1 MQENHEAQIV
11 PEAAASEQTQKD
23 SPQTS
28 VSENCD
34 GVSADCREADF
45 EEDFLEEDYNE
56 EEYMDDDMDDDF
68 SAPEAEAVQ
77 KNLCRY
83 INREKSWLKFNERV
97 LEEAEDPYNPLLER
111 LKFVAIFASNL
122 DEFFMVRVGSLFDE
136 LSLDEELIDSKSGM
150 NAQQQLNM
158 IFREVCQL
166 SQRLGDAYEGII
178 TELEQYQYYPVDFQ
192 TAEPWLLEQIDA
204 YFQTELLPLLSPQ
217 IINNRHPFPF
227 FNNEELYIGVQLKN
241 AEEHMGL
248 VPVSP
253 RFPRKLTFHSPDK
266 QKHYFVLIE
275 DVIGR
280 YMSQIFDDA
289 IEESF
294 VFRVTRNGDMDLDE
308 GLYDEDIDWRLVM
321 EQLLKRRNKQAAVR
335 LQFSKP
341 VRAEIWQYLCNKLQL
356 TEREVIFEHAPLD
369 LSFCFGGFD
378 GLEDRQGLYYEP
390 LYSVVPAGIERER
403 PMIEQIAE
411 KGDLLLSYPY
421 HSMRPFIDL
430 LEQAATD
437 PNVISIKITLYRLAS
452 NSRIVNALV
461 RAAENGKEVLVLVEL
476 RARFDEQHNIDCSKK
491 LEEAGCTVIYGVEH
505 YKVHSKLMVMTY
517 RSHNK
522 IQYITQI
529 GTGNYNEKTANLYT
543 DLSLITANEEIGRE
557 AVDVFKALA
566 LGQFVKQSHYLL
578 VAPLQMKQQLLGLID
593 KEISHAKNGEPA
605 KIMVKTNSLS
615 NKEMID
621 KLLEASQAGVEVV
634 LLVRGICCLQA
645 GIPGVSDHIT
655 IKSIVG
661 RYLEHSR
668 IFSFGVGR
676 RQRMY
681 IGSADWMT
689 RNMDYRVEVAVE
701 ILDNT
706 VKKTLNDML
715 ALYLSDNR
723 KLRTMDANGNY
734 QQPKR
739 DEAEA
744 VIDSQIELF
753 TYFRQKSQKAKKKQ
767 QKKDAACKKAAAQ
780 KKDKSKSKN
789 KEKSKHKKKEKEEHM
804 KKQYGFIKKKDGKN
818 KK

>member
-1 MQENHEAQIV
+1 M
-11 PEAAASEQTQKD
+11 
-23 SPQTS
+23 
-28 VSENCD
+28 
-34 GVSADCREADF
+34 
-45 EEDFLEEDYNE
+45 
-56 EEYMDDDMDDDF
+56 
-68 SAPEAEAVQ
+68 
-77 KNLCRY
+77 
-83 INREKSWLKFNERV
+83 
-97 LEEAEDPYNPLLER
+97 
-111 LKFVAIFASNL
+111 
-122 DEFFMVRVGSLFDE
+122 
-136 LSLDEELIDSKSGM
+136 
-150 NAQQQLNM
+150 
-158 IFREVCQL
+158 
-166 SQRLGDAYEGII
+166 
-178 TELEQYQYYPVDFQ
+178 
-192 TAEPWLLEQIDA
+192 
-204 YFQTELLPLLSPQ
+204 
-217 IINNRHPFPF
+217 
-227 FNNEELYIGVQLKN
+227 
-241 AEEHMGL
+241 
-248 VPVSP
+248 
-253 RFPRKLTFHSPDK
+253 
-266 QKHYFVLIE
+266 
-275 DVIGR
+275 
-280 YMSQIFDDA
+280 
-289 IEESF
+289 
-294 VFRVTRNGDMDLDE
+294 
-308 GLYDEDIDWRLVM
+308 
-321 EQLLKRRNKQAAVR
+321 
-335 LQFSKP
+335 
-341 VRAEIWQYLCNKLQL
+341 
-356 TEREVIFEHAPLD
+356 
-369 LSFCFGGFD
+369 
-378 GLEDRQGLYYEP
+378 
-390 LYSVVPAGIERER
+390 
-403 PMIEQIAE
+403 
-411 KGDLLLSYPY
+411 
-421 HSMRPFIDL
+421 
-430 LEQAATD
+430 
-437 PNVISIKITLYRLAS
+437 
-452 NSRIVNALV
+452 
-461 RAAENGKEVLVLVEL
+461 
-476 RARFDEQHNIDCSKK
+476 
-491 LEEAGCTVIYGVEH
+491 
-505 YKVHSKLMVMTY
+505 
-517 RSHNK
+517 
-522 IQYITQI
+522 
-529 GTGNYNEKTANLYT
+529 
-543 DLSLITANEEIGRE
+543 
-557 AVDVFKALA
+557 DVFKALA

-701 ILDNT
+701 ILDDT

-739 DEAEA
+739 DEVEA

-780 KKDKSKSKN
+780 KKNKSKSKN

>member
-45 EEDFLEEDYNE
+45 EEDFLEEDCNE
-56 EEYMDDDMDDDF
+56 EEYMDDDMNDDF

-204 YFQTELLPLLSPQ
+204 YFQTELLPLLSP
-217 IINNRHPFPF
+217 
-227 FNNEELYIGVQLKN
+227 
-241 AEEHMGL
+241 
-248 VPVSP
+248 

-378 GLEDRQGLYYEP
+378 GLEDRQELYYEP

-701 ILDNT
+701 ILDDT

-739 DEAEA
+739 DEVEA

-780 KKDKSKSKN
+780 KKNKSKSKN

>member
-1 MQENHEAQIV
+1 MQENDQMRGTENPEEVQEALQESI
-11 PEAAASEQTQKD
+11 
-23 SPQTS
+23 
-28 VSENCD
+28 
-34 GVSADCREADF
+34 REDLQD
-45 EEDFLEEDYNE
+45 EEPDICAVLEEDIAAAGTE
-56 EEYMDDDMDDDF
+56 KQQEQADGT
-68 SAPEAEAVQ
+68 AP
-77 KNLCRY
+77 LRRY
-83 INREKSWLKFNERV
+83 INREKSWLKFNTRV

-136 LSLDEELIDSKSGM
+136 FSLDEEIIDSKSGM
-150 NAQQQLNM
+150 NAQEQLDM
-158 IFREVCQL
+158 IFCEVCKL
-166 SQRLGDAYEGII
+166 SQRLGDAYTQII
-178 TELEQYQYYPVDFQ
+178 AELEQYHYYQVDFA
-192 TAEPWLLEQIDA
+192 TAEPWLLEQIDG
-204 YFQTELLPLLSPQ
+204 YFQAELLPLLSPQ
-217 IINNRHPFPF
+217 VINNRHPFPF
-227 FNNEELYIGVQLKN
+227 FNNEEMYIGVQLKN
-241 AEEHMGL
+241 ADGHMGI

-253 RFPRKLTFHSPDK
+253 QFPRKLTFHSPDGEN
-266 QKHYFVLIE
+266 HYFVLIE

-280 YMSQIFDDA
+280 YMPQIFKDVV
-289 IEESF
+289 EESF

-321 EQLLKRRNKQAAVR
+321 EQLLKRRSKQAAVR
-335 LQFSKP
+335 LQLSKP

-356 TEREVIFEHAPLD
+356 TEREVIIEQAPLD

-378 GLEDRQGLYYEP
+378 GLEAEDGLFYEP
-390 LYSVVPAGIERER
+390 MYAVAPPGLDAGR
-403 PMIEQIAE
+403 PMIKQIAE
-411 KGDLLLSYPY
+411 QGDLLLCYPY

-437 PNVISIKITLYRLAS
+437 PDVISIKITLYRLAS

-529 GTGNYNEKTANLYT
+529 GTGNYNEKTASLYT

-557 AVDVFKALA
+557 AVNVFKNLG
-566 LGQFVKQSHYLL
+566 LGQFVSHSHHLL
-578 VAPLQMKQQLLGLID
+578 VAPKRMKKPLMDLID
-593 KEISHAKNGEPA
+593 QEIAYAQAGEKA
-605 KIMVKTNSLS
+605 KIIVKTNSLS

-621 KLLEASQAGVEVV
+621 KLIEASQAGVEIL

-645 GIPGVSDHIT
+645 GIPGVSDNIT

-668 IFSFGVGR
+668 IFSFGVGK
-676 RQRMY
+676 RQKMY

-701 ILDNT
+701 ILDEG
-706 VKKTLNDML
+706 VKKTLNEML
-715 ALYLSDNR
+715 ELYFSDNR
-723 KLRTMDANGNY
+723 KLRTMDAEGNY
-734 QQPKR
+734 RQPVR
-739 DEAEA
+739 EEGEA
-744 VIDSQIELF
+744 ILDSQIALF
-753 TYFRQKSQKAKKKQ
+753 DYFAAKTQKARKKQ
-767 QKKDAACKKAAAQ
+767 QKKDTGRKSSQTKKE
-780 KKDKSKSKN
+780 KEKEKTKTKEKSKSK
-789 KEKSKHKKKEKEEHM
+789 KKQKEEHK
-804 KKQYGFIKKKDGKN
+804 KKQYGFLKKKDKKN

>member
-1 MQENHEAQIV
+1 MQEIDQMRVTEDPEKVQEALQESIREDLQDAG
-11 PEAAASEQTQKD
+11 PDSCAALKEDTVAAVTEKRQEQVGRTE
-23 SPQTS
+23 PL
-28 VSENCD
+28 
-34 GVSADCREADF
+34 R
-45 EEDFLEEDYNE
+45 
-56 EEYMDDDMDDDF
+56 
-68 SAPEAEAVQ
+68 
-77 KNLCRY
+77 RY
-83 INREKSWLKFNERV
+83 INREKSWLKFNTRV

-136 LSLDEELIDSKSGM
+136 FSLDEEIIDSKSGM
-150 NAQQQLNM
+150 NAQEQLDM
-158 IFREVCQL
+158 IFCEVCKL
-166 SQRLGDAYEGII
+166 SQRLGDAYTQII
-178 TELEQYQYYPVDFQ
+178 AELEQYHYYQVDFA
-192 TAEPWLLEQIDA
+192 TAEPWLLEQIDG
-204 YFQTELLPLLSPQ
+204 YFQAELLPLLSPQ
-217 IINNRHPFPF
+217 VINNRHPFPF
-227 FNNEELYIGVQLKN
+227 FNNEEMYIGVQLKN
-241 AEEHMGL
+241 ADGHMGI

-253 RFPRKLTFHSPDK
+253 QFPRKLTFHSPDGEN
-266 QKHYFVLIE
+266 HYFVLIE

-280 YMSQIFDDA
+280 YMPQIFKDVV
-289 IEESF
+289 EESF

-321 EQLLKRRNKQAAVR
+321 EQLLKRRSKQAAVR
-335 LQFSKP
+335 LQLSKP
-341 VRAEIWQYLCNKLQL
+341 VRTEIWQYLCNKLQL
-356 TEREVIFEHAPLD
+356 TEREVIIEQAPLD

-378 GLEDRQGLYYEP
+378 GLEAEDGLFYEP
-390 LYSVVPAGIERER
+390 IYAVAPPGLDAGR
-403 PMIEQIAE
+403 PMIKQIAE
-411 KGDLLLSYPY
+411 QGDLLLCYPY

-437 PNVISIKITLYRLAS
+437 PDVISIKITLYRLAS

-543 DLSLITANEEIGRE
+543 DLSLITANEDIGRE
-557 AVDVFKALA
+557 AVNVFKNLG
-566 LGQFVKQSHYLL
+566 LGQFVSHSHHLL
-578 VAPLQMKQQLLGLID
+578 VAPKRMKKPLMDLID
-593 KEISHAKNGEPA
+593 QEIAYAQAGEKA
-605 KIMVKTNSLS
+605 KIVVKTNSLS

-621 KLLEASQAGVEVV
+621 KLIEASQAGVEIL

-645 GIPGVSDHIT
+645 GIPGVSDNIT

-668 IFSFGVGR
+668 IFSFGVGK
-676 RQRMY
+676 RQKMY

-701 ILDNT
+701 ILDEG
-706 VKKTLNDML
+706 VKKTLNEML
-715 ALYLSDNR
+715 ELYFSDNR
-723 KLRTMDANGNY
+723 KLRTMDAEGNY
-734 QQPKR
+734 RQPVR
-739 DEAEA
+739 EEGEA
-744 VIDSQIELF
+744 ILDSQIALF
-753 TYFRQKSQKAKKKQ
+753 DFFAAKTQKTRKKQ
-767 QKKDAACKKAAAQ
+767 QKKDTGRKSSQTKKE
-780 KKDKSKSKN
+780 KEKTKTKDKSKN
-789 KEKSKHKKKEKEEHM
+789 KKKQKEAHK
-804 KKQYGFIKKKDGKN
+804 KKQYGFLKKKDKKN

>member
-11 PEAAASEQTQKD
+11 PEA
-23 SPQTS
+23 
-28 VSENCD
+28 
-34 GVSADCREADF
+34 DF
-45 EEDFLEEDYNE
+45 EEAVLEEDDNE
-56 EEYMDDDMDDDF
+56 EAYTDGKTNDDF
-68 SAPEAEAVQ
+68 SAPDTDAGQ

-111 LKFVAIFASNL
+111 LKFVAIFPSNL

-158 IFREVCQL
+158 IFKEVCQL
-166 SQRLGDAYEGII
+166 SQRLGDAYEEII
-178 TELEQYQYYPVDFQ
+178 AELEQYHYYPVDFQ

-266 QKHYFVLIE
+266 QKHYFILIE

-378 GLEDRQGLYYEP
+378 GLEDCQELYYEP
-390 LYSVVPAGIERER
+390 RYSVAPAGIDRER
-403 PMIEQIAE
+403 SMIAQIAE

-437 PNVISIKITLYRLAS
+437 SNVISIKITLYRLAS

-566 LGQFVKQSHYLL
+566 LGQFVKRSQYLL
-578 VAPLQMKQQLLGLID
+578 VAPLQMKQQLLALID
-593 KEISHAKNGEPA
+593 QEIAHAKQGEPA
-605 KIMVKTNSLS
+605 KVMVKTNSLS

-621 KLLEASQAGVEVV
+621 KLVEASQAGVEVI

-668 IFSFGVGR
+668 IFSFGVGK

-701 ILDNT
+701 ILDT
-706 VKKTLNDML
+706 GVKKTLNDML

-723 KLRTMDANGNY
+723 KLRTMDHNGNY

-739 DEAEA
+739 NEDEA

-753 TYFRQKSQKAKKKQ
+753 SYFLQKSQKAKKKQ
-767 QKKDAACKKAAAQ
+767 QKKEDARKKADQQ
-780 KKDKSKSKN
+780 KKNKSKSKN
-789 KEKSKHKKKEKEEHM
+789 KNKEKTKQKKKEAHM
-804 KKQYGFIKKKDGKN
+804 KKQYGFIKKKDSKN
-818 KK
+818 KKS